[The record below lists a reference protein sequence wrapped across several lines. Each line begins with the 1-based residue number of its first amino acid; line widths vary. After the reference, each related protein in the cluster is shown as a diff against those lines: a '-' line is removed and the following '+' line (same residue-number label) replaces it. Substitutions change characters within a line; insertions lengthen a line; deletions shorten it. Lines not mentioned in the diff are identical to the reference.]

1 MARGTSA
8 VFQQITAPIDL
19 HRTVGKADRNVD
31 IPFPPSPGNHLHGAQ
46 TGLGI
51 GFLECD
57 RFRLRPGFSAQDEHA
72 VTQIGGSFS
81 LSFLSRPAPNRRP
94 SLSSLAMYS
103 LCGRRSSSRDGA
115 LTGGGSTS
123 VMKQR

>member
-1 MARGTSA
+1 VLLRLACMARGTSA
-8 VFQQITAPIDL
+8 VFQQITPPIDF

-31 IPFPPSPGNHLHGAQ
+31 IPFAPSPGNYPHGAQ

-72 VTQIGGSFS
+72 VTQIGG
-81 LSFLSRPAPNRRP
+81 FLLLIVLKQARAKQAP
-94 SLSSLAMYS
+94 LAFESGHVFFVRAAQLPHGMA
-103 LCGRRSSSRDGA
+103 R
-115 LTGGGSTS
+115 
-123 VMKQR
+123 